1 MGQKLREE
9 NNDIKNEKRYSKY
22 CGQAKVTSFIFDVIG
37 ATEAERLIKN
47 AMKWEGQMSRV

>member
-9 NNDIKNEKRYSKY
+9 NNNIKNEKRYSKY

-47 AMKWEGQMSRV
+47 GMKWEGQISRV